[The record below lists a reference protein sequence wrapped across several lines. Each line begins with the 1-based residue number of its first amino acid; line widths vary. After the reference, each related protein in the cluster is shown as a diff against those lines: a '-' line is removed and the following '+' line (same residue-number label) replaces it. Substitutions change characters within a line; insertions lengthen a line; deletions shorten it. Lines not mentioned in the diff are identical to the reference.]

1 MLRFMGRFRPA
12 VIGRDGSTNE
22 RRAFCD
28 LAQNIKIKILAVK
41 TKILLRKKIGEKKFW
56 IFFCEFLEF
65 F

>member
-1 MLRFMGRFRPA
+1 MGRFRPA

-41 TKILLRKKIGEKKFW
+41 TKILLRKKIGEKKF
-56 IFFCEFLEF
+56 
-65 F
+65 